1 MEHKKA
7 SRKIKQRKQQYSIQM
22 YYMLE
27 ARQHKATLVWLSAM
41 QKDSTGMKRELY
53 LILNKHRN

>member
-7 SRKIKQRKQQYSIQM
+7 SRKTKQRKQQYSIQM

-41 QKDSTGMKRELY
+41 QKDSTGIK
-53 LILNKHRN
+53 